1 MADAYKMEADKIRE
15 AIGEDGI
22 ERLKKD
28 LSVQKAVT
36 LIADAA
42 VEAEKAADAE

>member
-1 MADAYKMEADKIRE
+1 MTRKEYMEQ
-15 AIGEDGI
+15 
-22 ERLKKD
+22 LKKD